1 MILKDFISLI
11 QHHANIIENTED
23 TMTLLERYVD
33 ELDLTLDKKRLK
45 NTMKSL
51 YNEAQDL
58 EI

>member
-1 MILKDFISLI
+1 
-11 QHHANIIENTED
+11 
-23 TMTLLERYVD
+23 V
-33 ELDLTLDKKRLK
+33 TLDKTRLK